1 MVEALGGRTRGVVVM
16 TLGEH
21 GSLAFDGGRM
31 YVGEA
36 VPVEVVDT
44 LGAGDAFI
52 AGFLCSRLKGMG
64 IQRSLAE
71 GHVAASEICGR
82 LGAWGGG

>member
-1 MVEALGGRTRGVVVM
+1 M

-21 GSLAFDGGRM
+21 GSLAFDGERI
-31 YVGEA
+31 YRGEA
-36 VPVEVVDT
+36 LPVEVVDT

-52 AGFLCSRLKGMG
+52 ASFLCSRLKGRD
-64 IQRSLAE
+64 IQGSLAE

-82 LGAWGGG
+82 LGAWGGV